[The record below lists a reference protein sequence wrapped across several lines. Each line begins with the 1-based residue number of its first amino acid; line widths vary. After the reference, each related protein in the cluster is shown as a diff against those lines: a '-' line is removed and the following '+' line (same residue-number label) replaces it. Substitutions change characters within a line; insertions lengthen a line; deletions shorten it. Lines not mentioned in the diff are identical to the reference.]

1 MWNRN
6 TSHRTRNKRNTRG
19 VLRAR
24 VPQAVA
30 AVTRGGRNTLSE
42 IVMKKFLGPEAHPN
56 PRVSSSMKD
65 PITKMG
71 FLAVACF

>member
-1 MWNRN
+1 
-6 TSHRTRNKRNTRG
+6 
-19 VLRAR
+19 